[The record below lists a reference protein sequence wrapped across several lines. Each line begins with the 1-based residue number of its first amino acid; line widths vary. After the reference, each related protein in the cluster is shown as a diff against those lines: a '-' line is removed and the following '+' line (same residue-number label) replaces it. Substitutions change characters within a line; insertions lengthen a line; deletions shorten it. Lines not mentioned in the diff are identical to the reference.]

1 MRWRRAPAKINLTL
15 RVVGRRADGLHEI
28 ESLVA
33 FTGISDW
40 LGYEPGHRLQLEVE
54 GPSAREAGPAEDNLV
69 LRAARE
75 LAARVPGLA
84 LGRFRLIKRL
94 PASAGIGGGS
104 ADAAAALRARRN
116 ERFACRGRTPSRG
129 GRRRRGGRSSAPIL
143 ESPNDVGRRRSAGR
157 SSRFAGSFRAPRK
170 SSGRSADTTS
180 FRGPWTRSW
189 VGLQPSWQPILA
201 PRSDARVTLDLL
213 VSGCNDLE
221 PAALRIAPA
230 IGATLE
236 KLSRLPAVK
245 AARMSGSGATCS
257 LCSTT
262 DPTRRQS
269 QNDRRRSTGMVG
281 QNDRSPLNA
290 FPESV
295 ARLEA
300 VGASRARQA
309 ASGSRPELASQ
320 RHWPY
325 ERFPVIVARNS
336 DNERWKPR

>member
-104 ADAAAALRARRN
+104 ADAAAALRALAETN
-116 ERFACRGRTPSRG
+116 GLPVEDERLRAAAAGAGADVPVCLFSRARMMSGVGDRLG
-129 GRRRRGGRSSAPIL
+129 GQVALPEVFVLLVNPRVAAPTRQVFEAL
-143 ESPNDVGRRRSAGR
+143 GLAP
-157 SSRFAGSFRAPRK
+157 GSH
-170 SSGRSADTTS
+170 
-180 FRGPWTRSW
+180 
-189 VGLQPSWQPILA
+189 LQPSRQPILA
-201 PRSDARVTLDLL
+201 PRSDARVTLDSL

-245 AARMSGSGATCS
+245 AARMSGSGATCFA
-257 LCSTT
+257 LF
-262 DPTRRQS
+262 
-269 QNDRRRSTGMVG
+269 NDRP
-281 QNDRSPLNA
+281 D
-290 FPESV
+290 
-295 ARLEA
+295 
-300 VGASRARQA
+300 A
-309 ASGSRPELASQ
+309 AAAHRM
-320 RHWPY
+320 
-325 ERFPVIVARNS
+325 IVADQPEWWVKMTGLR
-336 DNERWKPR
+336 